1 MPTIIVTAAGNTA
14 EKSTAGKHGGTTT
27 TVTTTSA
34 VTKETTATKEN
45 TSHHHRI
52 SRVSRRSLRKSVGS
66 EKSILFSSV
75 IADTAGTTTSAQL
88 TREMGYSTITT
99 TNLVNETT
107 TNHLQPTPQNHHTS
121 ITRVSR
127 RSSIS
132 IRKSMEEDVAATP
145 ITTTPTKLNDIIL
158 LSNNNELTY
167 GVGTPPAL
175 RGTPAATAG
184 GAERDKNYSNQNSKT
199 KLSSESASSKELKK
213 KVLRDRLKDNDK
225 VKNQATK
232 NIRRLFKSSTL
243 CCCATITGLLVA
255 GLIGAVAAVITLA
268 RPAAASTM
276 TTTIAPTLTITTNT
290 TIAPTLTITA
300 NTTTTTGSTSPAT
313 AATTTSSTITI
324 TTSTTSTTTIRTTTT
339 STTTTSTTSTTLT
352 STSTTSATTT
362 TTCSPVFSNSNL
374 VAYFPLDSSP
384 SYLTDA
390 SASLTATANG
400 VTVVAGERNQSLS
413 FTGVIDSYFQVSGLT
428 SLGTP
433 NTPFSISLY
442 INPNALAGTIVH
454 ISQLQSGT
462 GAWCL
467 PFIGFASTQQLAVQ
481 IWGGSTADYALG
493 PIPPVNSWT
502 HVVQTWS
509 TSSGLN
515 IYING
520 SLYGT
525 NSGATAYGAS
535 GVDDFLTLASTLQAI
550 PYPAN
555 GCSTTGVLG
564 GLGYYN
570 GYVDELRI
578 YSRELTALEII
589 VVGAD
594 KGGKVVALDVEEYK
608 TKIKAKL
615 STNTYEIVRS
625 KPDPAKKIHEELSE
639 LVKSLKKVKAISNR
653 QGKIFLKQKQLPM

>member
-1 MPTIIVTAAGNTA
+1 MRVSAPKVTAAGNTA

-75 IADTAGTTTSAQL
+75 IADTAGTTTNAQL
-88 TREMGYSTITT
+88 TREMGYSTITS

-107 TNHLQPTPQNHHTS
+107 TNHLQLTPQNHHTS

-184 GAERDKNYSNQNSKT
+184 GAERDQT
-199 KLSSESASSKELKK
+199 QLLQQE
-213 KVLRDRLKDNDK
+213 VLRRRQRLLPPAQPLLSPQLSH
-225 VKNQATK
+225 VLPLLLPPLPQRQ
-232 NIRRLFKSSTL
+232 RRLLPRVIIEPETGKS
-243 CCCATITGLLVA
+243 GR
-255 GLIGAVAAVITLA
+255 LIFVIQICIL
-268 RPAAASTM
+268 
-276 TTTIAPTLTITTNT
+276 
-290 TIAPTLTITA
+290 
-300 NTTTTTGSTSPAT
+300 G
-313 AATTTSSTITI
+313 
-324 TTSTTSTTTIRTTTT
+324 
-339 STTTTSTTSTTLT
+339 TTSTTLT

-374 VAYFPLDSSP
+374 VANFPLDSSP

-578 YSRELTALEII
+578 YSRELTALE
-589 VVGAD
+589 VC
-594 KGGKVVALDVEEYK
+594 AL
-608 TKIKAKL
+608 AK
-615 STNTYEIVRS
+615 Y
-625 KPDPAKKIHEELSE
+625 
-639 LVKSLKKVKAISNR
+639 
-653 QGKIFLKQKQLPM
+653 